1 MQFTINIDQR
11 SVVENSWDLS
21 FDDMAIFDFM
31 SKFILGGALLK
42 QSTPKGDFYWV
53 SFSKIRKEL
62 PMLSG
67 NSDSS
72 IKRHIA
78 NLIRVGLIEKCD
90 EEISI
95 RRHLSLYRLGEA
107 YHKYWRRDTPPN
119 LDGNP
124 SKNNDTPPNLDG
136 NPSKNNDTPP
146 NLNGNPSKN
155 ERVTPPNL
163 DGNHN
168 TSILYNQNHISPN
181 GGLSASALDSK
192 EEKNESPKTKPK
204 KEPTIITKARNIF
217 EPYFEKKTG
226 EKYYWK
232 VVDAVQMKRLI
243 NQLKFSRASRD
254 LPTTDDDLL
263 SALQVFLDKINDN
276 WMLANLSVSNISSK
290 YNELVAQARKQKGQ
304 IGIVLRNNTDDKYLN
319 QKIKQWK

>member
-1 MQFTINIDQR
+1 MQYTININQR
-11 SVVENSWDLS
+11 SVIENGWNLS

-31 SKFILGGALLK
+31 SKFILEGALSK
-42 QSTPKGDFYWV
+42 HVIQGKDYFWI
-53 SFSKIRKEL
+53 SFSKIREEL

-72 IKRHIA
+72 IRRHIS
-78 NLIRVGLIEKCD
+78 NLVRVGLIERCD
-90 EEISI
+90 DDIAMKN
-95 RRHLSLYRLGEA
+95 RLSLYCLGKS
-107 YHKYWRRDTPPN
+107 YSDYWHSKNPSKNDDTPPN
-119 LDGNP
+119 LE
-124 SKNNDTPPNLDG
+124 
-136 NPSKNNDTPP
+136 
-146 NLNGNPSKN
+146 GNPSKN

-163 DGNHN
+163 EGNHN

-192 EEKNESPKTKPK
+192 EEKNEKSKTKLK
-204 KEPTIITKARNIF
+204 KEPTIVTKARNIF
-217 EPYFEKKTG
+217 ELYFEQKTG

-232 VVDAVQMKRLI
+232 VADAVQMKRLI
-243 NQLKFSRASRD
+243 NQLKFSRANRD

>member
-11 SVVENSWDLS
+11 SVVENGWGLS

-53 SFSKIRKEL
+53 SFSKIREEL

-107 YHKYWRRDTPPN
+107 YHKYWRRDTLPN

-124 SKNNDTPPNLDG
+124 SKNERIT
-136 NPSKNNDTPP
+136 PSKMN
-146 NLNGNPSKN
+146 
-155 ERVTPPNL
+155 
-163 DGNHN
+163 GNHN

-192 EEKNESPKTKPK
+192 EEKNENPKTKPK

>member
-53 SFSKIRKEL
+53 SFSKIREEL

-124 SKNNDTPPNLDG
+124 SKND
-136 NPSKNNDTPP
+136 DTPP

-155 ERVTPPNL
+155 ERVTRSNL
-163 DGNHN
+163 NGNHN

-192 EEKNESPKTKPK
+192 EEKNENPKTKPK

-290 YNELVAQARKQKGQ
+290 YNELVAQARKQKSQ

>member
-1 MQFTINIDQR
+1 MQYTININQR
-11 SVVENSWDLS
+11 SVIENGWNLS
-21 FDDMAIFDFM
+21 FDDMAVFSFM
-31 SKFILGGALLK
+31 KNFILEGALSK
-42 QSTPKGDFYWV
+42 HVIHGKDYFWI
-53 SFSKIRKEL
+53 SFSKIREEL

-72 IKRHIA
+72 IRRHIS
-78 NLIRVGLIEKCD
+78 NLVRVGLIEKCD
-90 EEISI
+90 DEISI
-95 RRHLSLYRLGEA
+95 KNRISLYRLGKSFS
-107 YHKYWRRDTPPN
+107 KYWRSVNPSKNDDTPPN
-119 LDGNP
+119 LEGY
-124 SKNNDTPPNLDG
+124 
-136 NPSKNNDTPP
+136 
-146 NLNGNPSKN
+146 PSKN

-163 DGNHN
+163 EGNNN
-168 TSILYNQNHISPN
+168 TSILDYQYQNISPN

-192 EEKNESPKTKPK
+192 EEKNENPKTK
-204 KEPTIITKARNIF
+204 KEPTIVTKARNIF

-232 VVDAVQMKRLI
+232 VADAVQMKRLI

-304 IGIVLRNNTDDKYLN
+304 IGIVLRDNTDDKYLN

>member
-1 MQFTINIDQR
+1 MQYTININQR
-11 SVVENSWDLS
+11 NVIENGWNLS
-21 FDDMAIFDFM
+21 FDDMAVFSFM
-31 SKFILGGALLK
+31 KNFILEGALSK
-42 QSTPKGDFYWV
+42 HVIHGKDYFWI
-53 SFSKIRKEL
+53 SFSKIREEL

-72 IKRHIA
+72 IRRHIS
-78 NLIRVGLIEKCD
+78 NLVHVGLIEKCD
-90 EEISI
+90 DEISI
-95 RRHLSLYRLGEA
+95 KNRISLYRLGKSFS
-107 YHKYWRRDTPPN
+107 KYWHSV
-119 LDGNP
+119 NP
-124 SKNNDTPPNLDG
+124 SKNDDTLPNLEG
-136 NPSKNNDTPP
+136 Y
-146 NLNGNPSKN
+146 PSKN

-163 DGNHN
+163 EGNNN
-168 TSILYNQNHISPN
+168 TSILDYQYQNISPN

-192 EEKNESPKTKPK
+192 EEKNENPKTKPK
-204 KEPTIITKARNIF
+204 KEPTIVTKARNIF

-232 VVDAVQMKRLI
+232 AADAVQMKRLI

-276 WMLANLSVSNISSK
+276 WILANLSVPNISSK
-290 YNELVAQARKQKGQ
+290 YNELVAQARKQKEP
-304 IGIVLRNNTDDKYLN
+304 IGIFLRNNTDEKYLN